1 MLIIKKIILR
11 IIIVN
16 EEIKE
21 CYIPVFQF
29 LKDLGITN
37 KECNDFKEMLK
48 NGYNLEYLSW
58 ERSIDDSYFV
68 VCKFVKDITI
78 VEKYYLIEKD
88 GNN

>member
-37 KECNDFKEMLK
+37 KECNNFKEMLK
-48 NGYNLEYLSW
+48 NGYNGSGHMGIWKRNLKKTLK
-58 ERSIDDSYFV
+58 R
-68 VCKFVKDITI
+68 
-78 VEKYYLIEKD
+78 
-88 GNN
+88 

>member
-21 CYIPVFQF
+21 CYIPFFKF

-48 NGYNLEYLSW
+48 KW
-58 ERSIDDSYFV
+58 I
-68 VCKFVKDITI
+68 
-78 VEKYYLIEKD
+78 
-88 GNN
+88 